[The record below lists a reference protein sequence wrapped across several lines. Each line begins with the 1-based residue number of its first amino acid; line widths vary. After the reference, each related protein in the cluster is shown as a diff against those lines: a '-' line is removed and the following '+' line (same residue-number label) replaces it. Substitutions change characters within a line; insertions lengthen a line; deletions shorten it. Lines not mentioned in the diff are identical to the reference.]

1 MALKNVKYVLI
12 DENNEPIK
20 NEDGGLNIKTAE
32 IILENIAEVEE
43 FNASNLENSN
53 QQINELQ
60 TKNTELISQLEQQTP
75 QLKQIE
81 INNFNNSLTDNE
93 EFKNVLLKSYDINDD
108 IEVIKT
114 HLQSVYDE
122 LIKVQ
127 TVNNYLMNNANKKIS
142 LISDYF
148 NLYLITLFIIFIKR
162 NKIW

>member
-1 MALKNVKYVLI
+1 MTLKNVKYVLI

-20 NEDGGLNIKTAE
+20 NEDSSFDIKNAE
-32 IILENIAEVEE
+32 IILENIDEVEE

-60 TKNTELISQLEQQTP
+60 TKNTELISQLEQQT
-75 QLKQIE
+75 
-81 INNFNNSLTDNE
+81 NSLTDNE
-93 EFKNVLLKSYDINDD
+93 EFKNVLLRSYDINDD

-127 TVNNYLMNNANKKIS
+127 TVNTGGVPKTENKENNILDTDNVFNK
-142 LISDYF
+142 
-148 NLYLITLFIIFIKR
+148 
-162 NKIW
+162 

>member
-12 DENNEPIK
+12 NEENEPIK
-20 NEDGGLNIKTAE
+20 NEDGSLDIKTAE
-32 IILENIAEVEE
+32 IILENTAEVEE

-60 TKNTELISQLEQQTP
+60 TKNTELTSQIKQQTL

-81 INNFNNSLTDNE
+81 VIDFINSNE

-108 IEVIKT
+108 NDDIEIIKT
-114 HLQSVYDE
+114 QLQSVYDE

-127 TVNNYLMNNANKKIS
+127 TVNTGVEYQKQKKNK
-142 LISDYF
+142 
-148 NLYLITLFIIFIKR
+148 TIF
-162 NKIW
+162 

>member
-12 DENNEPIK
+12 NEDNEPIK
-20 NEDGGLNIKTAE
+20 NEDGSLDIKT
-32 IILENIAEVEE
+32 AEVEE

-60 TKNTELISQLEQQTP
+60 TKNTELTSQIEQQTI

-81 INNFNNSLTDNE
+81 VIDFINSLTDNE

-114 HLQSVYDE
+114 QLQSVYDE

-127 TVNNYLMNNANKKIS
+127 TVNTGGVPKTEEQKNNILDIDNVFNK
-142 LISDYF
+142 
-148 NLYLITLFIIFIKR
+148 
-162 NKIW
+162 

>member
-1 MALKNVKYVLI
+1 MEKNVKYVLI
-12 DENNEPIK
+12 DEKNEPIK
-20 NEDGGLNIKTAE
+20 NENDSFNIKTAE
-32 IILENIAEVEE
+32 VILDNYEEITE
-43 FNASNLENSN
+43 FNASNLENNN
-53 QQINELQ
+53 QKINELQ
-60 TKNTELISQLEQQTP
+60 TKNTELISQLEQQTL

-127 TVNNYLMNNANKKIS
+127 PVNTGGVPKIDNKEKNIV
-142 LISDYF
+142 DADNVF
-148 NLYLITLFIIFIKR
+148 NK
-162 NKIW
+162 

>member
-1 MALKNVKYVLI
+1 MAVKNVKYVLI

-20 NEDGGLNIKTAE
+20 NEDVSLDIKNAE
-32 IILENIAEVEE
+32 IILENIDEVEE

-60 TKNTELISQLEQQTP
+60 TKNTELISQLEQQTL

-108 IEVIKT
+108 IDVIKKN
-114 HLQSVYDE
+114 LQSVYDE

-127 TVNNYLMNNANKKIS
+127 TVNTGGVPKVENKENNILDTDNIFNK
-142 LISDYF
+142 
-148 NLYLITLFIIFIKR
+148 
-162 NKIW
+162 

>member
-1 MALKNVKYVLI
+1 MALKNVRYVLI

-127 TVNNYLMNNANKKIS
+127 TVNTGGVPKAENKENNILDTENVFNK
-142 LISDYF
+142 
-148 NLYLITLFIIFIKR
+148 
-162 NKIW
+162 

>member
-1 MALKNVKYVLI
+1 MALKNVKYVLVA
-12 DENNEPIK
+12 ENNEPIK
-20 NEDGGLNIKTAE
+20 SEDGSLDIKTAE
-32 IILENIAEVEE
+32 IILENTAEVEE

-60 TKNTELISQLEQQTP
+60 AKNTELTSQVEQQTL

-93 EFKNVLLKSYDINDD
+93 EFKNVLLKSYDITDD
-108 IEVIKT
+108 IEIIKT

-127 TVNNYLMNNANKKIS
+127 TVNTGGVPKVENKENNILDTDNVFNK
-142 LISDYF
+142 
-148 NLYLITLFIIFIKR
+148 
-162 NKIW
+162 

>member
-12 DENNEPIK
+12 DENNESIK
-20 NEDGGLNIKTAE
+20 NENDSFDIKTAE

-43 FNASNLENSN
+43 FNASNLKNSN
-53 QQINELQ
+53 HQINELQ
-60 TKNTELISQLEQQTP
+60 TKNTELISQLEQQTL

-127 TVNNYLMNNANKKIS
+127 TVNTGGVPKIENKENNILDTDNVFNK
-142 LISDYF
+142 
-148 NLYLITLFIIFIKR
+148 
-162 NKIW
+162 

>member
-60 TKNTELISQLEQQTP
+60 TKNTELISQLEQQTL

-81 INNFNNSLTDNE
+81 INSFNNSLTDNE

-127 TVNNYLMNNANKKIS
+127 TVNTGGVPKVENKENNILDTDNVFNK
-142 LISDYF
+142 
-148 NLYLITLFIIFIKR
+148 
-162 NKIW
+162 

>member
-1 MALKNVKYVLI
+1 MVKNVKHVLI
-12 DENNEPIK
+12 DENNKPIK
-20 NEDGGLNIKTAE
+20 NEDDSFDIKTAE
-32 IILENIAEVEE
+32 IILENSEEINE
-43 FNASNLENSN
+43 FNANNLENSN

-60 TKNTELISQLEQQTP
+60 IKNTELISQLEQQTL

-93 EFKNVLLKSYDINDD
+93 GFKNVLLKSYDINDD

-127 TVNNYLMNNANKKIS
+127 TVNTGGVPKVENKENNILDTDNVFNK
-142 LISDYF
+142 
-148 NLYLITLFIIFIKR
+148 
-162 NKIW
+162 

>member
-12 DENNEPIK
+12 NEENEPIK
-20 NEDGGLNIKTAE
+20 NEDGSLDIKTAE
-32 IILENIAEVEE
+32 IEE

-60 TKNTELISQLEQQTP
+60 TKNTELTSQIEQQTL

-81 INNFNNSLTDNE
+81 VIDFINSLTDNE

-108 IEVIKT
+108 IEIIKT
-114 HLQSVYDE
+114 QLQSVYDE

-127 TVNNYLMNNANKKIS
+127 TVNTGGVPKTEEKQNNILDTDNVFNK
-142 LISDYF
+142 
-148 NLYLITLFIIFIKR
+148 
-162 NKIW
+162 

>member
-12 DENNEPIK
+12 DENNKPIK
-20 NEDGGLNIKTAE
+20 NEDDSFDIKTAE
-32 IILENIAEVEE
+32 VILENSEAINE

-60 TKNTELISQLEQQTP
+60 TKNTELISQLEQQTL

-81 INNFNNSLTDNE
+81 INNFNDSLTDNE
-93 EFKNVLLKSYDINDD
+93 EFKNFLLKSYDINDD

-127 TVNNYLMNNANKKIS
+127 TVNTGGVPKVENKENNILDTDNVFNK
-142 LISDYF
+142 
-148 NLYLITLFIIFIKR
+148 
-162 NKIW
+162 

>member
-12 DENNEPIK
+12 NEENEPIK
-20 NEDGGLNIKTAE
+20 NEDGSLDIKTAE
-32 IILENIAEVEE
+32 IILENTAEVEE

-60 TKNTELISQLEQQTP
+60 TKNTELTSQIEQQTL

-81 INNFNNSLTDNE
+81 VIDFINSLTDNE

-108 IEVIKT
+108 IEIIKT
-114 HLQSVYDE
+114 QLQSVYDE

-127 TVNNYLMNNANKKIS
+127 TVNTGGVPKTEEKQNNILDTDNVFNK
-142 LISDYF
+142 
-148 NLYLITLFIIFIKR
+148 
-162 NKIW
+162 